1 LLDGRILSVPL
12 TWIPSVHNAPPHERA
27 KFEIG
32 DDRRRVIWDPDRC
45 AINDEVC
52 VDDYLMPRR

>member
-1 LLDGRILSVPL
+1 L